1 MSPTAFHVSRP
12 TGAGTDGLDRVTL
25 PRLLLVEDDVPVRD
39 SLREALQEEGFRV
52 VTAANGRDALA
63 VLRRGPRPDAILLD
77 LMLPVMD
84 GWDFRQEQLRDPAL
98 SDIPVLIVTA
108 TGFSAETVRAQF
120 GDVGLFPK
128 PIPFLDLLAAI
139 DRICFPSSAP

>member
-1 MSPTAFHVSRP
+1 MSTTASQVWRP
-12 TGAGTDGLDRVTL
+12 TSAGAGILEKATL

-52 VTAANGRDALA
+52 VTAANGWDALR

-98 SDIPVLIVTA
+98 RDIPVLIVTA
-108 TGFSAETVRAQF
+108 TGFSAETVRTQF
-120 GDVGLFPK
+120 GDVQLFPK
-128 PIPFLDLLAAI
+128 PIPLLDLLAAI
-139 DRICFPSSAP
+139 DRICFPPSAS

>member
-1 MSPTAFHVSRP
+1 MSPTAVHVSRP

-98 SDIPVLIVTA
+98 SDIPTFVVTA
-108 TGFSAETVRAQF
+108 TGFSIETVRTQF
-120 GDVGLFPK
+120 GDVELFPK
-128 PIPFLDLLAAI
+128 PVPFLDLLAALG
-139 DRICFPSSAP
+139 RIH